1 MKKNELYVTIT
12 LTIIFLLITILIS
25 LANEITF
32 LALLPQII
40 IFGLIGYS
48 PIIALVPLSI
58 LIVLNTIS
66 KRNSTFIYSILIT
79 ILIVLFNIF
88 MKFYFFR
95 ILLFIGNG
103 IIVLSILVLYTTI
116 QSVKERKNNIEIES
130 KQETKEE
137 NDEIKE
143 EIIEPIKKEEITN
156 LIIEEQ
162 KYNNKK

>member
-66 KRNSTFIYSILIT
+66 KRNSTFIYSILIA

>member
-1 MKKNELYVTIT
+1 MKKNELHVTIT

-25 LANEITF
+25 LTNEITF
-32 LALLPQII
+32 LAILPQII

-66 KRNSTFIYSILIT
+66 KRNSTFIYSILIA